1 MNIAMNSYQIN
12 YSAKPATPALNKVST
27 DSDAKA
33 NTQPAEK
40 NAGESVSISSS
51 AQALYNLSSAA
62 ERQASMT
69 PSQLNRLY
77 TKGQN
82 DVYEFGVMISSRN
95 YNEKDLLPKTDDPE
109 RLSVAQQSIDF
120 AIGLSYLPPKN
131 VSNPFAGMARNDLSA
146 MVYDDTN
153 TNTNTYSEAERY
165 AAYVELSKQ
174 DYEHFSKLFAKTEHN
189 NDRRELYAG
198 ILEYFDALPPVE
210 KAAYPEGHRD
220 TMQGLL
226 DKEVERW
233 GPLALLQLAAE
244 EAAEKETAETEA
256 ATERQFESILNQ
268 GQTTAEMLQ
277 AIIKQAQELPETKK

>member
-1 MNIAMNSYQIN
+1 MNIAMNSYKIN

-153 TNTNTYSEAERY
+153 TYSEAERY

-268 GQTTAEMLQ
+268 AQTTSEMLQ
-277 AIIKQAQELPETKK
+277 AFIKQAQQLPETKK

>member
-153 TNTNTYSEAERY
+153 TYSEAERY

>member
-1 MNIAMNSYQIN
+1 MNIAINSYQIN
-12 YSAKPATPALNKVST
+12 YSAKPTTPALNKAST
-27 DSDAKA
+27 DSDAKTD
-33 NTQPAEK
+33 TQPADK
-40 NAGESVSISSS
+40 NASESVSISSS

-69 PSQLNRLY
+69 PGELNRLY

-82 DVYEFGVMISSRN
+82 DVYEFGVMISRRN

-131 VSNPFAGMARNDLSA
+131 VPNPFAGMARNDLSA
-146 MVYDDTN
+146 MVYDD
-153 TNTNTYSEAERY
+153 TNTYSEAERY

-244 EAAEKETAETEA
+244 EAAEKEAAETEA

-268 GQTTAEMLQ
+268 EQTTVEMLQ